1 MKGMD
6 AVMFAAGSGSSTGPE
21 KTVSV
26 DQQGAKKTIDSA
38 RVQEVQHYVM
48 LSGIGVE
55 NPQGAIKHYAEAKLN
70 ADRHLQSSGV
80 PYTIVRPG
88 KLTFEKGTGK
98 IELAEKL
105 SNPEKRDI
113 SREDVARTM
122 IAALDIENARGQTVE
137 LLAGDTDIHEAW
149 KAL

>member
-1 MKGMD
+1 MSGD
-6 AVMFAAGSGSSTGPE
+6 GS
-21 KTVSV
+21 
-26 DQQGAKKTIDSA
+26 
-38 RVQEVQHYVM
+38 VQNSWFQWHIWQLRKME
-48 LSGIGVE
+48 L
-55 NPQGAIKHYAEAKLN
+55 AEAKLN